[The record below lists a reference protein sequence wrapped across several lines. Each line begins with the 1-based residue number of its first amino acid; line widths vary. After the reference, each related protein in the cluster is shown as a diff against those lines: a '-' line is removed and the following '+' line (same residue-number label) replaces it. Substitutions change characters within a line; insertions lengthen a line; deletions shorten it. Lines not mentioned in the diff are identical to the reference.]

1 MQRNSNMST
10 IFISMKIFT
19 KLRNFPV
26 KNIISK
32 FCRKILVFIQ
42 EHDFEETDKH
52 SLVIHISYFY
62 VPYIANKTKLFS

>member
-19 KLRNFPV
+19 KLSNFPV

-42 EHDFEETDKH
+42 EHDFEETYKQ
-52 SLVIHISYFY
+52 SLAGFATY
-62 VPYIANKTKLFS
+62 PY